1 MATYNTKQKSATED
15 YLRAN
20 SNRHFTVDSLLLD
33 LQGMGEHIGR
43 TTVYRTLERLVSEGK
58 VSKYAQCPGE
68 SACYQYVGG
77 DTCHEHF
84 HLKCEDCGRLIH
96 LECGQIDELGAHI
109 EQDHGFK
116 LNKFKTVFYGVCGE
130 CAKR

>member
-1 MATYNTKQKSATED
+1 MATYNTKQKGAVERF
-15 YLRAN
+15 LRSN
-20 SNRHFTVDSLLLD
+20 SDRHFTVDSLLYELHSA
-33 LQGMGEHIGR
+33 GENVGR
-43 TTVYRTLERLVSEGK
+43 TTVYRALERLVIEGNA
-58 VSKYAQCPGE
+58 SKYVQASGE

-77 DTCHEHF
+77 NTCHEHF
-84 HLKCEDCGRLIH
+84 HLKCEGCGRLIH

>member
-1 MATYNTKQKSATED
+1 MATYNTKQKGAVEGF
-15 YLRAN
+15 LRSN
-20 SNRHFTVDSLLLD
+20 SNRHFTVDSLLSGLVS
-33 LQGMGEHIGR
+33 QGHSIGR
-43 TTVYRTLERLVSEGK
+43 TTVYRTLERLVIEGK
-58 VSKYAQCPGE
+58 VTKYAGSSGE
-68 SACYQYVGG
+68 STCYQYVEG

-84 HLKCEDCGRLIH
+84 HLKCEGCGRLIH